1 MLYFCSRFFPF
12 AQPANVFGS
21 AEFLLSKVG
30 HFASPSLS
38 SSGTDR
44 IWLWLVKNRFGA
56 ACYASCSQ
64 FIHGEMVGA
73 WQLGQLQF
81 VQVSIQEI
89 VHGLPPCVPGF
100 GLCKL
105 RTVPTLMKI
114 ATVNYSR
121 NYRFLNDADNPAP
134 ESLTCMG
141 RIQCRRSAKARTE
154 TNYKDFRI
162 CRNEPTGKV
171 RAVLVDSGYSLPVCA
186 ALLA

>member
-1 MLYFCSRFFPF
+1 MHGNS
-12 AQPANVFGS
+12 V
-21 AEFLLSKVG
+21 
-30 HFASPSLS
+30 S
-38 SSGTDR
+38 SS
-44 IWLWLVKNRFGA
+44 LYKF
-56 ACYASCSQ
+56 Q
-64 FIHGEMVGA
+64 FKK
-73 WQLGQLQF
+73 LF
-81 VQVSIQEI
+81 TVS
-89 VHGLPPCVPGF
+89 PPCVPGF